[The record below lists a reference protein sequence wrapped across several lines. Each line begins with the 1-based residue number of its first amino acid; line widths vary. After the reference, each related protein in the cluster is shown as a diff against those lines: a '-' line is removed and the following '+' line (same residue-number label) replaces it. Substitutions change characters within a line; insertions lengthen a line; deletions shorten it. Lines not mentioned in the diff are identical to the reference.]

1 MSAKVIWLFAFV
13 ILYWAYCIYWGIRGA
28 RMARTAADYFISGRV
43 LPLWVFVL
51 AATATSFSG
60 WTFIGH
66 PGLVFRDGFQYA
78 YASFYT
84 ITIPFT
90 GVMFLKRQW
99 MLGKRYGYVTP
110 GEMFSDYFRGDFI
123 RILTVVVALFFS
135 IPYLG
140 VQLRASGFLFHV
152 LTDTALSVD
161 VGMWMLSLVVFIYV
175 ASGGLRAVAVT
186 DALQS
191 VVMVVASFALFC
203 TVWMAVGGWGGAGER
218 LESDESGLSAQLLQ
232 AGTDDIAVQGV
243 AGESP
248 ETVARRLL
256 IGGELSPGGEE
267 IVTRSPAWLVSLAWL
282 IIGLGY
288 AVVNHTQS
296 MRLFGARSEWDL
308 RMAVVVSGLVLL
320 VLNFTNLSVGIF
332 GRALYPDPGLMPL
345 AAELQVRD
353 STFPLIVRE
362 LTSAGLRGVI
372 VAGVVA
378 ACFSTFDSIG
388 STVPSLLVRDVLAR
402 LFVKNRPDS
411 YFVSASRWLTPVV
424 ILGAFAFVPL
434 MMQER
439 GMLMVFLD
447 WVGAFVVPLLA
458 VYLMGAF
465 TRVHRSSATWGL
477 VVGIVYGTLKLLAPV
492 LALRFGV
499 ALLPAMLVNNYAGT
513 VISLLLTVAAM
524 LAVSVVRGWEPS
536 SQPRELALEGWLR
549 DSRAAIAVAKGD
561 QRSATVPILL
571 AGTIVAIGAALSF
584 VVFW

>member
-1 MSAKVIWLFAFV
+1 MSAIDWTIVIALNAGI
-13 ILYWAYCIYWGIRGA
+13 ILYGVVRGRETKTSSDWFLAGRSLPWWMIGLSLYATAIDASDLVADAGGTYAVGMSYLVTNWVGVTLGWFLLANWIALPMYRAGMYTNAEYLEA
-28 RMARTAADYFISGRV
+28 RFSLSARVISALVQALYRT
-43 LPLWVFVL
+43 LVL
-51 AATATSFSG
+51 AIIATTLYLLLAIVCGLGTNAWWGVVLIAVLATAYTS
-60 WTFIGH
+60 
-66 PGLVFRDGFQYA
+66 L
-78 YASFYT
+78 
-84 ITIPFT
+84 
-90 GVMFLKRQW
+90 
-99 MLGKRYGYVTP
+99 
-110 GEMFSDYFRGDFI
+110 
-123 RILTVVVALFFS
+123 
-135 IPYLG
+135 
-140 VQLRASGFLFHV
+140 
-152 LTDTALSVD
+152 
-161 VGMWMLSLVVFIYV
+161 
-175 ASGGLRAVAVT
+175 GGLRAVAMT

-203 TVWMAVGGWGGAGER
+203 TVWMAVGGWGGAGAR
-218 LESDESGLSAQLLQ
+218 LESHEPGLSAQLLH
-232 AGTDDIAVQGV
+232 AGTDDIAVQSV
-243 AGESP
+243 AGGSP
-248 ETVARRLL
+248 ETVARHLL
-256 IGGELSPGGEE
+256 IGGELSPDGEQ

-332 GRALYPDPGLMPL
+332 GRALYPDPSLMPL

-353 STFPLIVRE
+353 STFPLVVRE
-362 LTSAGLRGVI
+362 LTSAGLRGLI

-402 LFVKNRPDS
+402 LFVKDRPDS

-477 VVGIVYGTLKLLAPV
+477 AVGIVYGTLKLLAPV

-499 ALLPAMLVNNYAGT
+499 ALLPAMLVNNYGGT

-524 LAVSVVRGWEPS
+524 LAVSAVRGWEPS
-536 SQPRELALEGWLR
+536 SQPRELASEGWLR
-549 DSRAAIAVAKGD
+549 DSRAAIDVAAGD
-561 QRSATVPILL
+561 QRSTTVPVLL
-571 AGTIVAIGAALSF
+571 AGAIVALGAALSF

>member
-1 MSAKVIWLFAFV
+1 MSAI
-13 ILYWAYCIYWGIRGA
+13 
-28 RMARTAADYFISGRV
+28 D
-43 LPLWVFVL
+43 
-51 AATATSFSG
+51 
-60 WTFIGH
+60 WTI
-66 PGLVFRDGFQYA
+66 
-78 YASFYT
+78 
-84 ITIPFT
+84 
-90 GVMFLKRQW
+90 
-99 MLGKRYGYVTP
+99 
-110 GEMFSDYFRGDFI
+110 
-123 RILTVVVALFFS
+123 VVALNAGIILYGIVRGRNTKTSSDWFLAGRS
-135 IPYLG
+135 LPWWMIGLSLYATAID
-140 VQLRASGFLFHV
+140 ASDLVADAGG
-152 LTDTALSVD
+152 TYA
-161 VGMWMLSLVVFIYV
+161 VGMSYLVTNWVGVTLGWFLLANWIALPMYRAGMYTNAEYLEARFSLSARVISALVQALYRTLVLAIIAATLYLLLAIV
-175 ASGGLRAVAVT
+175 CGLGTNAWWGVVLIAVLATAYTSLGGLKAVAMT

-191 VVMVVASFALFC
+191 VVMVVASFALFG
-203 TVWMAVGGWGGAGER
+203 TVWMAVGGWGGAGQR
-218 LESDESGLSAQLLQ
+218 LESHEPGLSVQLLH
-232 AGTDDIAVQGV
+232 AGTDDVAVQSV
-243 AGESP
+243 AGGSP

-256 IGGELSPGGEE
+256 IGGELSPDGEE

-332 GRALYPDPGLMPL
+332 GRALFPDPSLMPL

-353 STFPLIVRE
+353 STFPLVVRE
-362 LTSAGLRGVI
+362 FTSAGLRGMI

-402 LFVKNRPDS
+402 LFVKDRPDS

-477 VVGIVYGTLKLLAPV
+477 AVGIVYGTLKLLAPL
-492 LALRFGV
+492 LALSFGV
-499 ALLPAMLVNNYAGT
+499 VLLPAVLVNNYAST

-524 LAVSVVRGWEPS
+524 LGVSAVRGWEPS
-536 SQPRELALEGWLR
+536 SQPRDLPLEGWLR
-549 DSRAAIAVAKGD
+549 DSRAAIAVTAGE
-561 QRSATVPILL
+561 QRSTTVPVLL
-571 AGTIVAIGAALSF
+571 AGAIVALGAALSF

>member
-1 MSAKVIWLFAFV
+1 
-13 ILYWAYCIYWGIRGA
+13 
-28 RMARTAADYFISGRV
+28 
-43 LPLWVFVL
+43 
-51 AATATSFSG
+51 
-60 WTFIGH
+60 
-66 PGLVFRDGFQYA
+66 
-78 YASFYT
+78 
-84 ITIPFT
+84 
-90 GVMFLKRQW
+90 
-99 MLGKRYGYVTP
+99 
-110 GEMFSDYFRGDFI
+110 
-123 RILTVVVALFFS
+123 
-135 IPYLG
+135 
-140 VQLRASGFLFHV
+140 
-152 LTDTALSVD
+152 
-161 VGMWMLSLVVFIYV
+161 
-175 ASGGLRAVAVT
+175 
-186 DALQS
+186 
-191 VVMVVASFALFC
+191 
-203 TVWMAVGGWGGAGER
+203 MAVGGWGGAGER
-218 LESDESGLSAQLLQ
+218 LESHESGLSAQLLQ